1 VAAVDYTAP
10 GWAAEVRALTGGR
23 GVDVVVDHVG
33 QDAFAGILEALA
45 TKGRVVFC
53 GASSGAAAT
62 VDLIDMFARQ
72 LMLIGSSDGTRR
84 ELWEVFRLLA
94 EGRID
99 PPAIDTIL
107 PLEGAAQAQDRL
119 AGRRHFG

>member
-1 VAAVDYTAP
+1 IALARFAGAQVITTASTAEKRRRALEMGAVAAVDYTAP

-72 LMLIGSSDGTRR
+72 LTL
-84 ELWEVFRLLA
+84 
-94 EGRID
+94 
-99 PPAIDTIL
+99 
-107 PLEGAAQAQDRL
+107 
-119 AGRRHFG
+119 